1 MQYSLIS
8 CTGVWLVE
16 MQYLSLVKNLSRLKE
31 EQKYSDE
38 ILLESAGLALRR
50 GTITE
55 IAGTSGKTSLSLS
68 LLSKLTREG
77 EICAVVDSAN
87 SFDPCSAVLGG
98 VELENLLWVQ
108 CDRNIEHAFMAADY
122 LVQAKGFGAVWLNLN
137 GIPQHQL
144 KQVPRTF
151 WYRYRNRIKETP
163 TLLIITAEEPV
174 TGSAAQNA
182 FVFSRERTVWSGTGR
197 FKLLREFHLSI
208 HSRKEFYGGPLLTKI
223 EVDYTDV

>member
-1 MQYSLIS
+1 MRH
-8 CTGVWLVE
+8 
-16 MQYLSLVKNLSRLKE
+16 LSLVKSLSRVKE

-38 ILLESAGLALRR
+38 ILLEAAGLALRR
-50 GTITE
+50 GTLIE
-55 IAGTSGKTSLSLS
+55 MAGNSGKTGLSLL

-77 EICAVVDSAN
+77 EICAVVDAAN

-98 VELENLLWVQ
+98 IELENLLWVK
-108 CDRNIEHAFMAADY
+108 CEGDIERAFMAADY

-137 GIPQHQL
+137 GIPRHQL

-163 TLLIITAEEPV
+163 TLLLITAAEPIS
-174 TGSAAQNA
+174 GSASQDA
-182 FVFSRERTVWSGTGR
+182 FVLSRARTVWSGSGR

-208 HSRKEFYGGPLLTKI
+208 QSRKEFYGKPLLTKAEFDYG
-223 EVDYTDV
+223 EV

>member
-1 MQYSLIS
+1 M
-8 CTGVWLVE
+8 GH
-16 MQYLSLVKNLSRLKE
+16 LSLVKNLSRLKE

-38 ILLESAGLALRR
+38 ILLDAAGLALTR
-50 GTITE
+50 GTLTE
-55 IAGTSGKTSLSLS
+55 IAGNSGKTSLSLS

-98 VELENLLWVQ
+98 VVLENLLWVK
-108 CDRNIEHAFMAADY
+108 CEGDLERSFMAADY

-137 GIPQHQL
+137 GVPRHRL

-163 TLLIITAEEPV
+163 TMLIVTAEEPV
-174 TGSAAQNA
+174 TGSASHDA
-182 FVFSRERTVWSGTGR
+182 FVFSLERAVWSGSGR

-208 HSRKEFYGGPLLTKI
+208 HSRKNFYGKPLLIKTEFDYE
-223 EVDYTDV
+223 EV